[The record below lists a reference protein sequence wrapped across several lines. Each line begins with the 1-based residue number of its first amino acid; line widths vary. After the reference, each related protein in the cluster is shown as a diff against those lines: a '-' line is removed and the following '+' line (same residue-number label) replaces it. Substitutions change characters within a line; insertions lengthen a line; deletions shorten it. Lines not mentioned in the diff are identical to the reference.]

1 MIELDATLLKHVP
14 WLELAVVCLLAGA
27 GWVRRLRDPDAV
39 RRQSLGFAAVA
50 LVCSVG
56 AALTLTIDP
65 TYAVQEQWEL
75 TAWLLGPRWLEVDAL
90 NAPLLPLAAL
100 IFFLTQLA
108 TLRTKMQRFSFAGT
122 LVREAIL
129 LATLSCRHPWG
140 IVALMAA
147 GVVPPYLELRRRGRP
162 TRVYLLHM
170 ALFVGLLVAGQ
181 GLATW
186 GGPDQRTLAAAL
198 LTGAVLVRSGVFPLH
213 LWIADLFEHASFGT
227 ALLTVTP
234 MVGAYAAVRLVLPL
248 APEGQLRMVSLLS
261 LATALYAAG
270 MALVQ
275 QEARRFFGQI
285 ALSHTSLV
293 LVGLEMTDAVGLTGA
308 LCLWISAG
316 LSLTGFGLTL
326 RSVESRTG
334 KLLLNRFHGL
344 YEHTPM
350 LAVLFLLTGLGSIGF
365 PGTLGFIGT
374 ELLVEGAVRVSPAR
388 GMAIVLAA
396 ALNSLAL
403 LHVYFRVFTGTRHHS
418 AIDLRI
424 RPPEQVAALILTLLL
439 LGGGLVP
446 QPGVD
451 SRYRVADELV
461 PQRPAQGAR
470 HDRVPASFADGASAA
485 GQGCAASPAVP
496 LSDFYVQ
503 ESSP

>member
-1 MIELDATLLKHVP
+1 MSDLDPLPLTRVP
-14 WLELAVVCLLAGA
+14 WLELAVVVPLAGA
-27 GWVRRLRDPDAV
+27 LWLKRLRDPDTI
-39 RRQSLGFAAVA
+39 RRHSLVFAAIA
-50 LVCSVG
+50 LLASLG
-56 AALTLTIDP
+56 AALAQRLQP
-65 TYAVQEQWEL
+65 ASAAGLPPVLAAPLAGGEL
-75 TAWLLGPRWLEVDAL
+75 GLDDLS
-90 NAPLLPLAAL
+90 APLLPLAAL

-108 TLRTKMQRFSFAGT
+108 TLRTKMQRFSFAAT

-129 LATLSCRHPWG
+129 LATLACRQPWG
-140 IVALMAA
+140 IVALLAA
-147 GVVPPYLELRRRGRP
+147 GTVPPWLELRSRGRP
-162 TRVYLLHM
+162 TRVLGLHM
-170 ALFVGLLVAGQ
+170 LLFVGLLVAGQ
-181 GLATW
+181 AMASFGDAAW
-186 GGPDQRTLAAAL
+186 RPLAAAL
-198 LTGAVLVRSGVFPLH
+198 LAGAVLVRSGVLPLH

-248 APEGQLRMVSLLS
+248 APEGLLRVVSVLS

-275 QEARRFFGQI
+275 PEARRFFGYL
-285 ALSHTSLV
+285 ALSCTSLV
-293 LVGLEMTDAVGLTGA
+293 LVGLEVADPVGVTGA

-334 KLLLNRFHGL
+334 KLLLSQFHGL
-344 YEHTPM
+344 YEHAPM
-350 LAVLFLLTGLGSIGF
+350 LAILFLLTGLGSIGF

-374 ELLVEGAVRVSPAR
+374 ELLVEGAVRASPAR
-388 GMAIVLAA
+388 GVAIVLAV
-396 ALNSLAL
+396 ALVSLAL
-403 LHVYFRVFTGTRHHS
+403 LNVYFRVFTGTRHPT

-424 RPPEQVAALILTLLL
+424 RPPEQAAALVLALLL

-451 SRYRVADELV
+451 SRYRVAVELV
-461 PQRPAQGAR
+461 RQRPAQGAR
-470 HDRVPASFADGASAA
+470 HDRVPASSADGASAA
-485 GQGCAASPAVP
+485 GQERAASPAVP
-496 LSDFYVQ
+496 SSDFYVQ